1 MIKVPS
7 NPFSKLSEVIK
18 KYEKDIEYIASGGI
32 NRSINY
38 KVMINNFTQL
48 SHIVNHKFLYKN
60 ASLSSI
66 NRHFLI

>member
-7 NPFSKLSEVIK
+7 NPFSKISEVIK

-48 SHIVNHKFLYKN
+48 SHIKNH
-60 ASLSSI
+60 
-66 NRHFLI
+66 